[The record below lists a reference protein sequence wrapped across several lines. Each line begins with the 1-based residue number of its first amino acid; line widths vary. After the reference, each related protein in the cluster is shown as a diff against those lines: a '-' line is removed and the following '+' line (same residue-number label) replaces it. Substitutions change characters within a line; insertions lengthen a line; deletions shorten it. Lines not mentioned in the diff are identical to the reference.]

1 MEKERKI
8 RILSIGALLVAIIGL
23 TVAFAAMSRTLIIN
37 GTATVDSAKW
47 DIHFEN
53 PLLKSKKGDAREV
66 SAPVISEDGGD
77 LTLKVGLRKPQDEI
91 VYNVDVVNDG
101 DIDAEITKIDY
112 PELSEE
118 HDKIIEFE
126 AVYDDGSSI
135 ALKQELKVS
144 ESKKVKIT
152 IRFKDIEDESLLARE
167 AYNIPL
173 TFKIHYTQSGV
184 TNGGEGTPDGGGDV
198 VGGEPDYTLD
208 SNGTILTYNPD
219 KVVYDDEG
227 YLVVPAL
234 NSEGKE
240 IKNVNFASFAQ
251 KNFIFVEYDDEFG
264 EQVEGYLITDEEN
277 FDAIKSILLQEE
289 ISEENIFR
297 LGEKNDF
304 PEEIDYHPGYIDIL
318 TGQIDEDAIYD
329 EKNNIKI
336 NLLNSTH
343 ITTIKRDTFIYATI
357 TNIIFPS
364 SLQSIESF
372 AFERSNLTGELIIP
386 SSVTYIG
393 TQAFFGSSKLTKIT
407 IKRANSDGITLEAN
421 WNGNVP
427 YEFNP
432 NYPN

>member
-47 DIHFEN
+47 DIHFAN

-66 SAPVISEDGGD
+66 SAPEITNNGGD

-91 VYNVDVVNDG
+91 VYNVDVENSG

-118 HDKIIEFE
+118 HAKIIEFE

-135 ALKQELKVS
+135 ALAQELKAGD
-144 ESKKVKIT
+144 SKKVKIT
-152 IRFKDIEDESLLARE
+152 IRFKDIEDESLLASE

-184 TNGGEGTPDGGGDV
+184 SNGGSEVTPDGGGDV

-227 YLVVPAL
+227 YLVVPAV

-240 IKNVNFASFAQ
+240 IKSVIRSSF
-251 KNFIFVEYDDEFG
+251 V
-264 EQVEGYLITDEEN
+264 T
-277 FDAIKSILLQEE
+277 S
-289 ISEENIFR
+289 
-297 LGEKNDF
+297 
-304 PEEIDYHPGYIDIL
+304 H
-318 TGQIDEDAIYD
+318 
-329 EKNNIKI
+329 
-336 NLLNSTH
+336 
-343 ITTIKRDTFIYATI
+343 KR
-357 TNIIFPS
+357 
-364 SLQSIESF
+364 
-372 AFERSNLTGELIIP
+372 
-386 SSVTYIG
+386 
-393 TQAFFGSSKLTKIT
+393 
-407 IKRANSDGITLEAN
+407 
-421 WNGNVP
+421 
-427 YEFNP
+427 
-432 NYPN
+432 